1 MDDFSFLYTLFSCIF
16 VSINSCSYF
25 PISYEILKK
34 SGTVKS
40 FATYC
45 INSNIYIEKFLKWLN
60 NKMDQSILLIILIT
74 ALVVIWEI
82 VP

>member
-1 MDDFSFLYTLFSCIF
+1 M
-16 VSINSCSYF
+16 
-25 PISYEILKK
+25 SYEILKK
-34 SGTVKS
+34 LGTVKS